1 MQQIKSFDK
10 NRDDAARFRMIFCRE
25 SKFIH
30 YLEYL
35 FQNPFIAIATWTRTH
50 RYGAFDRLP
59 GGMHA
64 AERRMRMSAP
74 VRRAPGDREA
84 RTLPDKIGV
93 RQRKRIRPID
103 GAAKIQPRRR
113 GASGTNALPFPELNY
128 SDD

>member
-1 MQQIKSFDK
+1 
-10 NRDDAARFRMIFCRE
+10 MIFCRE
-25 SKFIH
+25 SKSIH

-35 FQNPFIAIATWTRTH
+35 FQYPFITIAAWTRTH

-59 GGMHA
+59 RGMHA